1 MRQIAALVVLAA
13 AAGAAR
19 ADEVVLRNGARFE
32 GQVRESGDSVVVTM
46 DFGSITFRKM
56 DVARIERGASSLAE
70 FDAKYAELKGDDI
83 EGRYRLGLWARSKEL
98 AQRARKVF
106 EEILVRNPDHE
117 GARAALGFRKYDGRW
132 MTEDE
137 IRIAQGYIVFRGEW
151 IRRDIADSIQQD
163 EARRFVESARFDE
176 VERLRIRAEE
186 AEAAAAR
193 ARAEASRAC
202 GDPDYPDIVSYRRIL
217 YPRFYFRP
225 WPKPACPVK
234 PVRCEDKPRAI
245 TRKCEHP

>member
-13 AAGAAR
+13 AGTAR

-32 GQVRESGDSVVVTM
+32 GQVRESGDSVVVIM

-56 DVARIERGASSLAE
+56 DVARIERGTSSLTE
-70 FDAKYAELKGDDI
+70 FDAKLAELKGDDL
-83 EGRYRLGLWARSKEL
+83 EGKYRLALWARQREL
-98 AQRARKVF
+98 GHRARKLF

-117 GARAALGFRKYDGRW
+117 GARAALGYRKFDGRW

-137 IRIAQGYIVFRGEW
+137 IKIAQGYVIFRGEW
-151 IRRDIADSIQQD
+151 IRRDIADSIQQA
-163 EARRFVESARFDE
+163 EARRAAEAARWDE
-176 VERLRIRAEE
+176 MERLRLRAEE

-193 ARAEASRAC
+193 AGEEAARAYAEW
-202 GDPDYPDIVSYRRIL
+202 DYPAVVYYRRISF
-217 YPRFYFRP
+217 PRCFFRP
-225 WPKPACPVK
+225 FPRRLPPVK

-245 TRKCEHP
+245 TRKCESP